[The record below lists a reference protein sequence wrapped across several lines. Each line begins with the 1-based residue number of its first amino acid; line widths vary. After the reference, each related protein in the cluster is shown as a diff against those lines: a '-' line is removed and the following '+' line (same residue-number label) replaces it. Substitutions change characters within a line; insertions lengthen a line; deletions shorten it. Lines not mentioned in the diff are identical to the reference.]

1 MQGFPPKAFY
11 LWEKSEDRFSATK
24 SQNGLTTL
32 FLSLEDTFREI
43 WNLPKKGY
51 LLVEKKQR
59 GISILSVPEKAFS
72 LRYFLRLK
80 DAVDQRMCDQHIS
93 FRAGRPCIDRILALR
108 IIVQKLL
115 ELQLNLILCFLDF
128 EEKCLVLSAVSPDR
142 KFRIL
147 NHACQRSQRMARL
160 ENGGCRKG
168 VCLLPIPILHRS
180 GLANV
185 GQCCKPFNTESAESG
200 K

>member
-1 MQGFPPKAFY
+1 
-11 LWEKSEDRFSATK
+11 
-24 SQNGLTTL
+24 
-32 FLSLEDTFREI
+32 
-43 WNLPKKGY
+43 
-51 LLVEKKQR
+51 
-59 GISILSVPEKAFS
+59 
-72 LRYFLRLK
+72 
-80 DAVDQRMCDQHIS
+80 MCDQHIS
-93 FRAGRPCIDRILALR
+93 FRAGRSCTDRILALR
-108 IIVQKLL
+108 IIVKKLL
-115 ELQLNLILCFLDF
+115 ELQLNLILSFLDF
-128 EEKCLVLSAVSPDR
+128 EEKCLVLIAVSPDR

-147 NHACQRSQRMARL
+147 NHACQRSQRMARH